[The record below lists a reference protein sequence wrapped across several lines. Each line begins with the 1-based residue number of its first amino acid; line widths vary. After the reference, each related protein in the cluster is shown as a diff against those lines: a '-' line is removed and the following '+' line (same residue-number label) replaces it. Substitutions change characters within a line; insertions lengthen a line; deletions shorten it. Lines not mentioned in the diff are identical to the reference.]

1 MFLVVAKDG
10 KINIMDASRQ
20 ILAIDTCMVTDTAT
34 STYSGGQT
42 YTIHGRIYIF
52 TLLYGN
58 GWLKW
63 ILDNWDT
70 RGAMICLLDAV
81 FF

>member
-10 KINIMDASRQ
+10 KINIMDASGQ

-34 STYSGGQT
+34 STCSGGQT

-52 TLLYGN
+52 APLYSL
-58 GWLKW
+58 GWLKS